1 MAGAIRVQR
10 KSPRPSQ
17 LEVIFTHT
25 AGMLLC
31 MDWLLVSGLWTCR
44 KKITFKTCVWLYI
57 YFEY

>member
-17 LEVIFTHT
+17 LEAIFTHT

-31 MDWLLVSGLWTCR
+31 IEWVLVSGLWTHR
-44 KKITFKTCVWLYI
+44 NKGTFNKHVWKYI
-57 YFEY
+57 HFKY